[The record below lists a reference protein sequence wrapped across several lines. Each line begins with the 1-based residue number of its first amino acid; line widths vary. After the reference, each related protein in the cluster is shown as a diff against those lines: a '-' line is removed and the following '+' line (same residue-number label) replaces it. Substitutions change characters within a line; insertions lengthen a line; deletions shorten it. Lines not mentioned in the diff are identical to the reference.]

1 MNIGLIGAGAIGR
14 FLLNH
19 MKSQD
24 NLHVT
29 SILVRDEEKYHYLV
43 DEYDVELYTNL
54 NDFLKSN
61 IDIVVEAANVEAV
74 KQYLKDV
81 LKIKDM
87 MVISIGAFSDT
98 SLLEDVKESRH
109 KLYLPSGAVGGLDL
123 IQNVNTLEHLSSVTL
138 TTTKPA
144 ASLVDD
150 EVSEPTIVFEG
161 AAKDAIDKFPKNMNV
176 SIILSLAG
184 LGIDETKVRLIA
196 DPNAT
201 KNTHHVKIEGEFG
214 EATIEIKNN
223 PLKENPKTS
232 ALAALSVLSTLE
244 RIENNII
251 IG

>member
-1 MNIGLIGAGAIGR
+1 MNIGLIGAGAIGQ

-19 MKSQD
+19 TKKQD
-24 NLHVT
+24 NLNIT
-29 SILVRDEEKYHYLV
+29 SILVRDEAKYRYLV

-54 NDFLKSN
+54 SDFLKSN

-87 MVISIGAFSDT
+87 MIISIGALSDT
-98 SLLEDVKESRH
+98 FLLEDVKENQH

-150 EVSEPTIVFEG
+150 ELSEPTIVFEG
-161 AAKDAIDKFPKNMNV
+161 AAKDAIAKFPKNMNV

-184 LGIDETKVRLIA
+184 LGIDETKVRLVA
-196 DPNAT
+196 DPHAT

-232 ALAALSVLSTLE
+232 ALAALSILSTLE

>member
-1 MNIGLIGAGAIGR
+1 MNIGLIGAGAIGQ
-14 FLLNH
+14 FLLKH
-19 MKSQD
+19 AKDHSD
-24 NLHVT
+24 LRIT
-29 SILVRDEEKYHYLV
+29 SILVRDKVKYHHLEEAYNV
-43 DEYDVELYTNL
+43 KLYTEL
-54 NDFLKSN
+54 NEFLKSD

-74 KQYLKDV
+74 KTYLNAVLDV
-81 LKIKDM
+81 KDM

-98 SLLEDVKESRH
+98 SLLESVSTSKH

-123 IQNVNTLEHLSSVTL
+123 IQNVNTLNHLSSVTL

-144 ASLVDD
+144 SSLVDD
-150 EVSEPTIVFEG
+150 ELSEPTVVFEG

-184 LGIDETKVRLIA
+184 LGIEKTKVRLVA

-201 KNTHHVKIEGEFG
+201 ENVHHVYVTGEFG
-214 EATIEIKNN
+214 EATIEVKNH
-223 PLKENPKTS
+223 PLKVNPKTS

-244 RIENNII
+244 RIESNIF

>member
-19 MKSQD
+19 MKSQN

-43 DEYDVELYTNL
+43 DEYNVELYTNL

-74 KQYLKDV
+74 KYYLKDV
-81 LKIKDM
+81 LNIKDM

-98 SLLEDVKESRH
+98 SLLEDVKENQH

-144 ASLVDD
+144 ASLLDD
-150 EVSEPTIVFEG
+150 EVSEPTVVFEG
-161 AAKDAIDKFPKNMNV
+161 VAKDAIDKFPKNMNV

>member
-1 MNIGLIGAGAIGR
+1 MNIGLIGAGAIGQ
-14 FLLNH
+14 FLLKH
-19 MKSQD
+19 TKSQD
-24 NLHVT
+24 NLHIT
-29 SILVRDEEKYHYLV
+29 SILVRDEAKYHYLV

-150 EVSEPTIVFEG
+150 ELSEPTIVFEG

-196 DPNAT
+196 NPNAT
-201 KNTHHVKIEGEFG
+201 KNTHHVKIEGKFG

-232 ALAALSVLSTLE
+232 ALAALSILSTLE

>member
-1 MNIGLIGAGAIGR
+1 MNIGLIGAGAIGQ

-19 MKSQD
+19 TKGQD
-24 NLHVT
+24 NLHIT
-29 SILVRDEEKYHYLV
+29 SVLVRDEEKYHYLV

-74 KQYLKDV
+74 KCYLKDV
-81 LKIKDM
+81 LNIKDM

-98 SLLEDVKESRH
+98 SLLEDVKESNH

-144 ASLVDD
+144 ASLLDD
-150 EVSEPTIVFEG
+150 EVSEPTVVFEG
-161 AAKDAIDKFPKNMNV
+161 VAKDAIDKFPKNMNV

-196 DPNAT
+196 DPNVT
-201 KNTHHVKIEGEFG
+201 KNTHHVKIEGDFG
-214 EATIEIKNN
+214 EAAIEIKNN

-232 ALAALSVLSTLE
+232 ALAALSVLSTLA

-251 IG
+251 IR

>member
-1 MNIGLIGAGAIGR
+1 MNIGLIGAGAIGQ

-19 MKSQD
+19 TKRQD
-24 NLHVT
+24 NLNIT
-29 SILVRDEEKYHYLV
+29 SILVRDEEKYRYLV

-54 NDFLKSN
+54 SDFLKSN

-87 MVISIGAFSDT
+87 MIISIGAFSDT
-98 SLLEDVKESRH
+98 SLLEDVKESQH

-150 EVSEPTIVFEG
+150 ELSEPTIVFEG
-161 AAKDAIDKFPKNMNV
+161 AAKDAIAKFPKNMNV

-184 LGIDETKVRLIA
+184 LGIDETKVRLVA
-196 DPNAT
+196 DPHAT
-201 KNTHHVKIEGEFG
+201 KNMHHVKIEGEFG

-232 ALAALSVLSTLE
+232 ALAALSILSTLE

>member
-19 MKSQD
+19 MKSQN

-43 DEYDVELYTNL
+43 DEYNVELYTNL

-74 KQYLKDV
+74 KYYLKDV
-81 LKIKDM
+81 LNIKDM

-98 SLLEDVKESRH
+98 SLLEDVKESHH

-150 EVSEPTIVFEG
+150 ELSESTVVFEG

>member
-1 MNIGLIGAGAIGR
+1 MNIGLIGAGAIGQ

-19 MKSQD
+19 TKSQD

-43 DEYDVELYTNL
+43 DEYNVELYTNL

-61 IDIVVEAANVEAV
+61 IDIVVEAANFEAV
-74 KQYLKDV
+74 KYYLKDV
-81 LKIKDM
+81 LNIKDM

-98 SLLEDVKESRH
+98 SLLEDVKESHH

-144 ASLVDD
+144 SSLVDD
-150 EVSEPTIVFEG
+150 ELSESTVVFEG

>member
-43 DEYDVELYTNL
+43 DEYNVELYTNL

-61 IDIVVEAANVEAV
+61 IDIVVEAENVEAV
-74 KQYLKDV
+74 KYYLKDV
-81 LKIKDM
+81 LNIKDM

-98 SLLEDVKESRH
+98 SLLEDVKENQH

-123 IQNVNTLEHLSSVTL
+123 IQNVKTLEHLNSVTL

-144 ASLVDD
+144 ASLLDD
-150 EVSEPTIVFEG
+150 EVSEPTVVFEG
-161 AAKDAIDKFPKNMNV
+161 VAKDAIDKFPKNMNV

>member
-1 MNIGLIGAGAIGR
+1 MNIGLIGAGAIGQ
-14 FLLNH
+14 FLLKH
-19 MKSQD
+19 TKRQD
-24 NLHVT
+24 NLHIT
-29 SILVRDEEKYHYLV
+29 SILVRDEEKYRYLV
-43 DEYDVELYTNL
+43 DEYDVGLYTNL
-54 NDFLKSN
+54 SDFLKSN

-98 SLLEDVKESRH
+98 SLLEDVKENQH

-150 EVSEPTIVFEG
+150 ELSEPTIVFEG
-161 AAKDAIDKFPKNMNV
+161 AAKDAIAKFPKNMNV

-184 LGIDETKVRLIA
+184 LGINKTKVRLVA
-196 DPNAT
+196 DPHAT
-201 KNTHHVKIEGEFG
+201 KNTHYVKIEGEFG

-232 ALAALSVLSTLE
+232 ALAALSILSTLE

>member
-19 MKSQD
+19 TKSQD
-24 NLHVT
+24 TLHIS
-29 SILVRDEEKYHYLV
+29 SILVRDEEKYRYLV

-61 IDIVVEAANVEAV
+61 IDIVVEAANVEVV

-98 SLLEDVKESRH
+98 SLLEDVKESHH

-144 ASLVDD
+144 ASLLDD
-150 EVSEPTIVFEG
+150 EVSEPTVVFEG
-161 AAKDAIDKFPKNMNV
+161 VAKDAIDKFPKNMNV

-214 EATIEIKNN
+214 EAAIEIKNN

>member
-43 DEYDVELYTNL
+43 DEYNVELYTNL

-74 KQYLKDV
+74 KYYLKDV
-81 LKIKDM
+81 LNIKDM

-98 SLLEDVKESRH
+98 SLLEDVKENQH

-123 IQNVNTLEHLSSVTL
+123 IQNVKTLEHLNSVTL

-144 ASLVDD
+144 ASLLDD
-150 EVSEPTIVFEG
+150 EVSEPTVVFEG
-161 AAKDAIDKFPKNMNV
+161 VAKDAIDKFPKNMNV